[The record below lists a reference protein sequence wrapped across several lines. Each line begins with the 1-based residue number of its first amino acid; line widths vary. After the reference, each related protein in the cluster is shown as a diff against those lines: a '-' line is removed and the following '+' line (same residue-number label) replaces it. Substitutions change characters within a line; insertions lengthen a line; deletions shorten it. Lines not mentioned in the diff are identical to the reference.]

1 MSPSSWQSSS
11 TRHNSVNSSEQISPV
26 ETPASSVTG
35 EVSIIQRFNTPSI
48 LTNQDI
54 ADDVAVIGMACRL
67 PGNNNTPEQLWDSL
81 ISRKDASGDLPSMR
95 WEPYLGRGARN
106 KKELQNITSK
116 GYFLSNLEDF
126 DCSFFGISPKEA
138 EQMDPQQRISLEVA
152 WEALEDAG
160 IPPGQLSGSNTCVF
174 MGVNSDDYSKLV
186 LEDLPSVEAWMG
198 IGTAYCGVPNRISYH
213 LNLMGPS
220 TAVDAA
226 CASSLVAIHHGRQ
239 AILSGESN
247 LAIVGG
253 VNAMCGPGL
262 TSVLDKAGAI
272 CPEGSCMSFD
282 DDAHGYGRGEG
293 AGIVVL
299 KSLRQALRDGDD
311 VKAVLKGTAVAQD
324 GKTNGIMAPNSKAQ
338 ELVARNA
345 LSVAGVDP
353 MTIQYV
359 EAHAT
364 STPLGDP
371 TEIQAISSVYG
382 KNRTSDAPV
391 IVGSVKPNVGHL
403 EAGAGVVGFIKGVKV
418 LQKGHVPPQ
427 ANLRRLNT
435 KVDWAQSG
443 VKVAQELIELPKT
456 ETPHRAAVCSYGY
469 GGTVSHAIIEAAR
482 HDTEV
487 QLPHQDHGE
496 QLLLLSAPQQKRLG
510 VQAAVYHTWLS
521 SASPDRNMQKV
532 ASTLAL
538 HREHFDHRIAIVV
551 EDSKDALTALNTL
564 SDGTT
569 PHWCT
574 RDIPILP
581 EGERSLTWVFSG
593 HGAQWPEM
601 GVEMLQIP
609 SFLAAVAELENVV
622 VSEMGLSALQ
632 SLKDGD
638 FGGTDQVQVLTYIMQ
653 IGLSAVL
660 QSKGVVP
667 QAVVGHSVGE
677 IAAAV
682 AAGCLTA
689 KEGALL
695 VCRRAKLY
703 RQVQGLGAMY
713 LIALPFDEVKAE
725 LAGRQDVVAA
735 IDTSALSCVVS
746 GEEAAVHE
754 YANTLNDRGVKA
766 TQVKSDVA
774 FHSPMLESLGEP
786 LVECLG
792 GLLSP
797 QPARIPL
804 YSTSSTDPRCTGL
817 RDSEYWVNNMINPV
831 LLTSAITAAVDDGRR
846 IFMEV
851 SSHPIVSH
859 SISETCE
866 DQDLENFHV
875 VPTMLRG
882 KPANKSLLSAVGKL
896 HCTGASVDFRMLTG
910 PRWDPE
916 VPGTVWAHKPIWR
929 KVDPGSLEAS
939 TRHDVDKHTLLGER
953 LLIAGTDLAI
963 FNTKLDANTK
973 PFPGDHPLH
982 GTEIAPAAVL
992 INTFLHATQ
1001 ATSLSNV
1008 VLKVPVALGA
1018 PRQVQIQVAD
1028 RDSQVKITSR
1038 LERSDV
1044 GLEDSSWVTHTTSEF
1059 HTAACRE
1066 VPAIDVDAIKT
1077 RIESTLPSNF
1087 SIDYLAKVGVSA
1099 MGFPWQVSEHYGNLQ
1114 EMIALVDVAPDVD
1127 DSRFPQWDSSSW
1139 APLLDAAT
1147 SIGSTIF
1154 YNDPKLRM
1162 PAHIGEVVFNT
1173 SSLPPKTGW
1182 IRVERAAGVD
1192 SAVNV
1197 DVLGMEGEVLV
1208 QITSM
1213 RFAEIEG
1220 TPGTNRNIDSLVH
1233 HLAWI
1238 PAVYS
1243 EKPLQFDHIVL
1254 IGEQRD
1260 DFGSLLCS
1268 KKLDFT
1274 WYTTF
1279 DDYRESLATRSEVER
1294 PAIVYLPG
1302 RVASIEDV
1310 PCAALQTTDELLQI
1324 TKHTAK
1330 NLPEGKVFVITT
1342 DVFKSSSATALAH
1355 APLRGLTRIIASEL
1369 PDVWGAMIDLEDPD
1383 IFPLSIMKYI
1393 KNQDIVRVIDGVPR
1407 TSRLRAMPRETLR
1420 PKNDPATILPKPEGT
1435 YVITGGLGAL
1445 GLQVADFLVAKG
1457 ARRLVLLSRRALP
1470 PRSEWQNAPKEMMP
1484 SIQRI
1489 LALEAAGA
1497 TVYAVSLDITNE
1509 TAANDLLKRL
1519 EEVQLPP
1526 VLGVVHA
1533 AGVLENE
1540 LVLDTTREAFARVLD
1555 PKISGALTL
1564 HKAFPPKS
1572 LDFFLLFSS
1581 CGQLFGF
1588 PGQGS
1593 YASGN
1598 AFLDGLA
1605 THRRGLGDNSV
1616 SILWTSWRGA
1626 GMASSTEFISAELE
1640 SRGITDVTAE
1650 DAFRAWEHIEKFD
1663 VDHAVVLRSAV
1674 FDAGEQLPTDMLA
1687 DIAVR
1692 RSIPDSENAEQRTVD
1707 ASPASGKDDE
1717 IPTQSPELDE
1727 YLLEKIRTCVAKVL
1741 MLEGAEEVE
1750 PQAALSDLGL
1760 DSVMT
1765 VALRKRLQSTL
1776 GVKVPPTLTWSHPT
1790 CKHLVGWFK
1799 EKLQSG

>member
-1 MSPSSWQSSS
+1 MSSS
-11 TRHNSVNSSEQISPV
+11 PLRNSLMPHSSVDSSEQISPV
-26 ETPASSVTG
+26 DTPASSVAE
-35 EVSIIQRFNTPSI
+35 EVSISHRSDASSI
-48 LTNQDI
+48 LTTQDV

-67 PGNNNTPEQLWDSL
+67 PGDNNNPEQLWDSL
-81 ISRKDASGDLPSMR
+81 LSRKDASGDIPSMR
-95 WEPYLGRGARN
+95 WEPYLSRGARN
-106 KKELQNITSK
+106 KKELGKITSK
-116 GYFLSNLEDF
+116 GYFLSRLEDF

-160 IPPGQLSGSNTCVF
+160 IPPGQLSGSDTCVF
-174 MGVNSDDYSKLV
+174 MGVNSDDYSKLL
-186 LEDLPSVEAWMG
+186 LEDLPNVEAWMG

-239 AILSGESN
+239 AILSGESK

-253 VNAMCGPGL
+253 VNALCGPGL

-272 CPEGSCMSFD
+272 CPEGSCISFD

-324 GKTNGIMAPNSKAQ
+324 GKTNGIMAPNAKAQ

-345 LSVAGVDP
+345 LSVAAVDP
-353 MTIQYV
+353 LTIQYV

-371 TEIQAISSVYG
+371 TEINAISSVYG
-382 KNRTSDAPV
+382 EDRPSDAPV

-403 EAGAGVVGFIKGVKV
+403 EAGAGVTGFIKAVQV
-418 LQKGHVPPQ
+418 LQKGQVPPQ

-456 ETPHRAAVCSYGY
+456 ETPHRAAICSYGY
-469 GGTVSHAIIEAAR
+469 GGTVSHAIVEAACNR
-482 HDTEV
+482 TGIL
-487 QLPHQDHGE
+487 LPHQDDGE
-496 QLLLLSAPQQKRLG
+496 QLLLLSTPQQKRLG
-510 VQAAVYHTWLS
+510 VQAAAYHAWLS
-521 SASPDRNMQKV
+521 TSSCDRSMQKV

-538 HREHFDHRIAIVV
+538 HREHHDHRIAIVV
-551 EDSKDALTALNTL
+551 EDTEDAVTAFKAVA
-564 SDGTT
+564 DGAT
-569 PHWCT
+569 PQWCT
-574 RDIPILP
+574 RDTSILP

-601 GVEMLQIP
+601 GVEMLCVP
-609 SFLAAVAELENVV
+609 SFFAAVSELEGIV
-622 VSEMGLSALQ
+622 VSEMGFSALQ
-632 SLKDGD
+632 SLKDGN
-638 FGGTDQVQVLTYIMQ
+638 FGRTEEVQVLTYIMQ
-653 IGLSAVL
+653 IGLTAVL

-703 RQVQGLGAMY
+703 REVQGLGAMY
-713 LIALPFDEVKAE
+713 LIAMPFAKVKVE

-735 IDTSALSCVVS
+735 IDTSTSSCVVS
-746 GEEAAVHE
+746 GEEAAAQE
-754 YANTLNDRGVKA
+754 YANTLINRGVKA
-766 TQVKSDVA
+766 TRVKSDVA
-774 FHSPMLESLGEP
+774 FHSPMLEPLGEP
-786 LVECLG
+786 LVECLDKS
-792 GLLSP
+792 LSP

-804 YSTSSTDPRCTGL
+804 YSTSSTDTRCTGL

-831 LLTSAITAAVDDGRR
+831 LLTSAIAAAVDDGRR
-846 IFMEV
+846 IFMEI
-851 SSHPIVSH
+851 STHPIVSH

-866 DQDLENFHV
+866 DHGLENFHV
-875 VPTMLRG
+875 IPTLLRG
-882 KPANKSLLSAVGKL
+882 KPANKCLLSAMGKL
-896 HCTGASVDFRMLTG
+896 YCTGASVDLRMLTG
-910 PRWDPE
+910 PSWDPE
-916 VPGTVWAHKPIWR
+916 LPGTVWAHKPIWR
-929 KVDPGSLEAS
+929 KVDPGSLEAAN
-939 TRHDVDKHTLLGER
+939 RHDVEEHTLLGER
-953 LLIAGTDLAI
+953 LLIAGNDLVI
-963 FNTKLDANTK
+963 YNTKLDEHTK

-982 GTEIAPAAVL
+982 GTEIVPAAVL
-992 INTFLHATQ
+992 INTFVHATQ

-1008 VLKVPVALGA
+1008 VLRVPVALGA
-1018 PRQVQIQVAD
+1018 PRQVQIQVSD
-1028 RDSQVKITSR
+1028 KDSQVKITSR
-1038 LERSDV
+1038 LERSND
-1044 GLEDSSWVTHTTSEF
+1044 GPEDLSWVTHTTSEF
-1059 HTAACRE
+1059 KTDIRSNICE
-1066 VPAIDVDAIKT
+1066 INVDAIKT
-1077 RIESTLPSNF
+1077 RIASELPSNF

-1127 DSRFPQWDSSSW
+1127 DSSFPQWDSTSW

-1154 YNDPKLRM
+1154 YDDPKLRM
-1162 PAHIGEVVFNT
+1162 PAQVGEVLFNT
-1173 SSLPPKTGW
+1173 LSPPPKTGW

-1197 DVLGMEGEVLV
+1197 DVLSMQGEVLV
-1208 QITSM
+1208 QVTSM

-1220 TPGTNRNIDSLVH
+1220 TPGTNRNMDSLVH
-1233 HLAWI
+1233 HLAWT

-1243 EKPLQFDHIVL
+1243 EKPVQLDHIVL
-1254 IGEQRD
+1254 IGEPRD
-1260 DFGSLLCS
+1260 DFNSQLS
-1268 KKLDFT
+1268 SSKLDFT
-1274 WYTTF
+1274 WYSTF
-1279 DDYRESLATRSEVER
+1279 DEYRKGLETRSEVQR
-1294 PAIVYLPG
+1294 CAIVYLPRG
-1302 RVASIEDV
+1302 VGSIEDV
-1310 PCAALQTTDELLQI
+1310 PRAALQTTDQLLQI
-1324 TKHTAK
+1324 TKHAAK
-1330 NLPEGKVFVITT
+1330 HLAQGKVFVITT
-1342 DVFKSSSATALAH
+1342 DVFESSSATALSH
-1355 APLRGLTRIIASEL
+1355 APLRGLSRIIASEL
-1369 PDVWGAMIDLEDPD
+1369 PDLWGAMIDLESPD
-1383 IFPLSIMKYI
+1383 FPISIMKYVRD
-1393 KNQDIVRVIDGVPR
+1393 QDIVRMIDGVPR
-1407 TSRLRAMPRETLR
+1407 TSRLRSLTRETLR
-1420 PKNDPATILPKPEGT
+1420 RKNDTTTILPKPEGT

-1445 GLQVADFLVAKG
+1445 GFEVAEFLVSKG

-1470 PRSEWQNAPKEMMP
+1470 PRSQWPNASKEAMLT
-1484 SIQRI
+1484 IQRI

-1497 TVYAVSLDITNE
+1497 TVYAVSLDITNN
-1509 TAANDLLKRL
+1509 TASDELLKCL
-1519 EEVQLPP
+1519 EDLQLPP

-1540 LVLDTTREAFARVLD
+1540 LVLETTREAFARVLD
-1555 PKISGALTL
+1555 PKVSGAMAL
-1564 HKAFPPKS
+1564 HQAFPPKN
-1572 LDFFLLFSS
+1572 LDFFVLFSS

-1588 PGQGS
+1588 PGQSS

-1605 THRRGLGDNSV
+1605 AHRRGLGDNSV
-1616 SILWTSWRGA
+1616 SMLWTSWRGA

-1640 SRGITDVTAE
+1640 SRGITDITAE
-1650 DAFRAWEHIEKFD
+1650 DAFRAWEHLDKYD
-1663 VDHAVVLRSAV
+1663 VDHAVVLRSSV
-1674 FDAGEQLPTDMLA
+1674 FDAGEQLPTEVLA
-1687 DIAVR
+1687 NIAVR
-1692 RSIPDSENAEQRTVD
+1692 RSVAENTEQKSTEASET
-1707 ASPASGKDDE
+1707 SG
-1717 IPTQSPELDE
+1717 IPTQSPELDVF
-1727 YLLEKIRTCVAKVL
+1727 LLEKIRTCVANVL
-1741 MLEGAEEVE
+1741 MLDGADDVE
-1750 PQAALSDLGL
+1750 PHAALSDLGL

-1765 VALRKRLQSTL
+1765 VALRKQLQSTL
-1776 GVKVPPTLTWSHPT
+1776 HVKVPPTLTWSHPT
-1790 CKHLVGWFK
+1790 SKHLVGWFK
-1799 EKLQSG
+1799 EKLQSV

>member
-1 MSPSSWQSSS
+1 MATPSLRNNSTSQSS
-11 TRHNSVNSSEQISPV
+11 VNTSEQISPV
-26 ETPASSVTG
+26 TTPASSIVD
-35 EVSIIQRFNTPSI
+35 E
-48 LTNQDI
+48 DI
-54 ADDVAVIGMACRL
+54 SDDVAVIGMACRL
-67 PGNNNTPEQLWDSL
+67 PGDNNSPEQLWDSL
-81 ISRKDASGDLPSMR
+81 LTRKDASGDLPSMR

-106 KKELQNITSK
+106 KKELAKITSK

-160 IPPGQLSGSNTCVF
+160 IPPGALSGSNTCVF

-186 LEDLPSVEAWMG
+186 LEDLPNVEAWMG

-247 LAIVGG
+247 IAIVGG
-253 VNAMCGPGL
+253 VNALCGPGL

-272 CPEGSCMSFD
+272 CAEGSCMSFD

-324 GKTNGIMAPNSKAQ
+324 GKTKGIMAPNSKAQ

-345 LSVAGVDP
+345 LAVAGVDP

-382 KNRTSDAPV
+382 ENRPSDAPV

-418 LQKGHVPPQ
+418 LQKGQVPPQ

-435 KVDWAQSG
+435 KVAWAQCG
-443 VKVAQELIELPKT
+443 VKVAQDLIQLPKT
-456 ETPHRAAVCSYGY
+456 DTPHRAAVCSYGY
-469 GGTVSHAIIEAAR
+469 GGTVSHAIVEAASNG
-482 HDTEV
+482 TEV
-487 QLPHQDHGE
+487 LLPHQDHGE

-510 VQAAVYHTWLS
+510 VQAAAYHAWLS
-521 SASPDRNMQKV
+521 TTRLDRDMQKV

-538 HREHFDHRIAIVV
+538 HRENHDHRIAIVV
-551 EDSKDALTALNTL
+551 ENSKDAAIALKAIA
-564 SDGTT
+564 DGTT
-569 PHWCT
+569 PQWCT
-574 RDIPILP
+574 RDMSLMA
-581 EGERSLTWVFSG
+581 EQDRSLTWVFSG

-609 SFLAAVAELENVV
+609 SFLAAVAELENTV
-622 VSEMGLSALQ
+622 VSEMGFSALK

-638 FGGTDQVQVLTYIMQ
+638 FGRTDEVQVLTYIMQ

-703 RQVQGLGAMY
+703 REVAGLGAMY
-713 LIALPFDEVKAE
+713 LIALPFAEVKAE

-735 IDTSALSCVVS
+735 IDTSTLSCVVS
-746 GEEAAVHE
+746 GQEAAVHA
-754 YANTLNDRGVKA
+754 YAKTLTDRGVKA

-774 FHSPMLESLGEP
+774 FHSPMLEPLGEP

-804 YSTSSTDPRCTGL
+804 YSTSSTDPRCTGI
-817 RDSEYWVNNMINPV
+817 RDSEYWVNNMVNPV
-831 LLTSAITAAVDDGRR
+831 LLTSAIDAAVEDGRR
-846 IFMEV
+846 LFMEI

-866 DQDLENFHV
+866 EQGLENFHV
-875 VPTMLRG
+875 IPTMLRG

-896 HCTGASVDFRMLTG
+896 YCTGASVDMRMLTG
-910 PRWDPE
+910 PAWDPD

-929 KVDPGSLEAS
+929 KVDPGSLEAV

-953 LLIAGTDLAI
+953 LLIAGTDLVI
-963 FNTKLDANTK
+963 YNTKLDANTK

-982 GTEIAPAAVL
+982 GTEIVPAAVL

-1018 PRQVQIQVAD
+1018 TREVQIQVAD
-1028 RDSQVKITSR
+1028 KDSHVKITSR
-1038 LERSDV
+1038 LERSDE
-1044 GLEDSSWVTHTTSEF
+1044 GLEESSWVTHTTSQF
-1059 HTAACRE
+1059 HTDACSDNKIS
-1066 VPAIDVDAIKT
+1066 AIDIDATKA
-1077 RIESTLPSNF
+1077 RIADTLPSSF

-1099 MGFPWQVSEHYGNLQ
+1099 MGFPWQVSEHYGNLH
-1114 EMIALVDVAPDVD
+1114 EMIALVDAAPDID
-1127 DSRFPQWDSSSW
+1127 DSRFPQWDSASW

-1154 YNDPKLRM
+1154 YDDPKLRM
-1162 PAHIGEVVFNT
+1162 PAQIGEVIFTT
-1173 SSLPPKTGW
+1173 SDSPPKTGW
-1182 IRVERAAGVD
+1182 IRVERAAGMDV
-1192 SAVNV
+1192 AVNV
-1197 DVLGMEGEVLV
+1197 DVLNTQGEVLV
-1208 QITSM
+1208 RITAM

-1220 TPGTNRNIDSLVH
+1220 TPGTNRNIDSFVH
-1233 HLAWI
+1233 HLAWT

-1243 EKPLQFDHIVL
+1243 EEPVQFDHVVL
-1254 IGEQRD
+1254 IGEQRE
-1260 DFGSLLCS
+1260 DFGSQLLT

-1274 WYTTF
+1274 WYSTF
-1279 DDYRESLATRSEVER
+1279 DDYQKSLATRSEVER
-1294 PAIVYLPG
+1294 TAIFHLPG
-1302 RVASIEDV
+1302 SVASIEDV
-1310 PCAALQTTDELLQI
+1310 SRAALQTTDELLQI

-1330 NLPEGKVFVITT
+1330 NLPHGKVFVITT
-1342 DVFKSSSATALAH
+1342 DVFNASSATALSH
-1355 APLRGLTRIIASEL
+1355 APLRGLARIIASEC
-1369 PDVWGAMIDLEDPD
+1369 PDVWGAMIDLEGPDP
-1383 IFPLSIMKYI
+1383 FPLSIMKYV
-1393 KNQDIVRVIDGVPR
+1393 KGQDTVRVIDGVPR
-1407 TSRLRAMPRETLR
+1407 ISRLRPMPRESLR
-1420 PKNDPATILPKPEGT
+1420 RKEDCATVLPKPEGT
-1435 YVITGGLGAL
+1435 YVITGGMGAL
-1445 GLQVADFLVAKG
+1445 GLEVADFLVAKG

-1470 PRSEWQNAPKEMMP
+1470 PRSQWPNASEEMTP
-1484 SIQRI
+1484 TIQRI

-1497 TVYAVSLDITNE
+1497 TVYAVSLDITKP
-1509 TAANDLLKRL
+1509 TATDDLLQRL
-1519 EEVQLPP
+1519 EDLQLPP

-1540 LVLDTTREAFARVLD
+1540 LVLETTREAFGRVLD
-1555 PKISGALTL
+1555 PKVSGALAL
-1564 HKAFPPKS
+1564 HKAFPPGKGG

-1593 YASGN
+1593 YASGS

-1616 SILWTSWRGA
+1616 SMLWTSWRGA
-1626 GMASSTEFISAELE
+1626 GMGSSSEAVKAELE
-1640 SRGITDVTAE
+1640 SRGITDITPE
-1650 DAFRAWEHIEKFD
+1650 DAFRAWEHVEKFD

-1674 FDAGEQLPTDMLA
+1674 FDTGEELPTGMLA

-1692 RSIPDSENAEQRTVD
+1692 RAVSENENNSEQQKTTET
-1707 ASPASGKDDE
+1707 SSSGKDE

-1727 YLLEKIRTCVAKVL
+1727 YLLEKIRSCVAKVL
-1741 MLEGAEEVE
+1741 MLDGADEVE
-1750 PQAALSDLGL
+1750 PNAALSDLGL

-1765 VALRKRLQSTL
+1765 VALRRRLQAAL

-1790 CKHLVGWFK
+1790 CGHLVGWFK
-1799 EKLQSG
+1799 EKLQGA